1 MSEYFYIF
9 LDFALVFGGCV
20 LLLIG
25 AIYAGFY
32 LVVRRTGKRLMT
44 EVNKIVTERIEKE
57 RNTRTIPLVDEDW
70 VEYLRDEYRQ
80 EEEFRKQA
88 KAKALQN
95 IQDIINNGGK
105 Q

>member
-1 MSEYFYIF
+1 MSQYFYIF

-32 LVVRRTGKRLMT
+32 LVVRRTGKRLAT
-44 EVNKIVTERIEKE
+44 EVNKIVTERLEKE
-57 RNTRTIPLVDEDW
+57 RNTRTIPLRAETNA
-70 VEYLRDEYRQ
+70 LRKMR
-80 EEEFRKQA
+80 
-88 KAKALQN
+88 
-95 IQDIINNGGK
+95 DIFNNGGK

>member
-32 LVVRRTGKRLMT
+32 FVVRRTGKRLMT
-44 EVNKIVTERIEKE
+44 EVDKVVTERIEKE
-57 RNTRTIPLVDEDW
+57 RKMNDRLSRLTHLPSLAKRRTND
-70 VEYLRDEYRQ
+70 
-80 EEEFRKQA
+80 
-88 KAKALQN
+88 
-95 IQDIINNGGK
+95 
-105 Q
+105 